1 MNPDELRSELERG
14 ELRPAYLV
22 AGTEALLRDDALAAL
37 RDAVLAGGPADF
49 NFDRL
54 EGEATT
60 PGALRDALRTLP
72 VMARRR
78 LVLLR
83 EPVGNVGRAAWKTT
97 TTALPEVVAALDP
110 AAETVLVVSAGALDR
125 RLAWVKAFRDPA
137 ALVLCEPPR
146 ARDLSAFVRGEAARQ
161 GLAIE
166 ADAVEA
172 LVERVGPQLMLLRRE
187 LEKIAL
193 LAGTEARA
201 TAAHVR
207 AAVADVAEEPI
218 WDLTDAIGAGRSGEA
233 LAVLDKLLH
242 AGAPAPVLLGS
253 LAAHFRKL
261 LRLRHGEAAAGPPFV
276 VRKLRSQAQR
286 YTPPR
291 LERCLG
297 AIHETDEL
305 LKGQGAVPST
315 LALERLVIGL
325 SA

>member
-1 MNPDELRSELERG
+1 MTPDELNSELQRG
-14 ELRPAYLV
+14 EFRPAYLV

-37 RDAVLAGGPADF
+37 REAVLAGGAADF

-54 EGEATT
+54 EGESTT

-72 VMARRR
+72 VMARHR
-78 LVLLR
+78 LVWLR
-83 EPVGNVGRAAWKTT
+83 EPGGNAGRAAWKAVTT
-97 TTALPEVVAALDP
+97 ELPEIVSALDP
-110 AAETVLVVSAGALDR
+110 AAETVLVVSAAALDR
-125 RLAWVKAFRDPA
+125 RLAWTKAFRDPGA
-137 ALVLCEPPR
+137 TVVCEAPR
-146 ARDLSAFVRGEAARQ
+146 GREVAAFVRTEAGRQ
-161 GLAIE
+161 GLRIE
-166 ADAVEA
+166 TEAVEL
-172 LVERVGPQLMLLRRE
+172 LVERVGPQLLLLRRE

-193 LAGTEARA
+193 LAGSEGSA

-218 WDLTDAIGAGRSGEA
+218 WDLTDAIGAGRSGDA
-233 LAVLDKLLH
+233 LAVLDKLLDS
-242 AGAPAPVLLGS
+242 GAPPPVLLGS

-261 LRLRHGEAAAGPPFV
+261 LRMRHGEVAPGPPFV

-286 YTPPR
+286 YAPAR

-305 LKGQGAVPST
+305 LKGQGGLMPT